1 MTISR
6 SCSLQKWAAN
16 NHRVS
21 WQGLHPHSQTSLH
34 AAMVNVRI
42 DRLSRPGV
50 ELPPAQHAV
59 VRRRQQAKAG
69 GRRAPEL
76 FVRWLRALECLDA
89 AVLVVV
95 GELAVA
101 GVPHDQVR
109 GARARHAGWQPQAA
123 SRAGG
128 LGRAS
133 LRLVDPG
140 VVLCQRRTLSG
151 RQPGTGMGRREAPVY
166 VLVARKIEVDA
177 EFVEQVLQA
186 GECNAGRDAALPQH
200 FGLCLVAGV
209 VRAVEH
215 FMTDRD
221 DPRHPCALLRHGGRG
236 EIGPQPGQLLL
247 QRCELRRRYARQ
259 DV

>member
-1 MTISR
+1 MTRRRAQRMTISR

-34 AAMVNVRI
+34 ATMVNVRI

-50 ELPPAQHAV
+50 ELPPAQHAA

-123 SRAGG
+123 PRAGG

-140 VVLCQRRTLSG
+140 VVLCRRRALSG
-151 RQPGTGMGRREAPVY
+151 RHLGDG
-166 VLVARKIEVDA
+166 
-177 EFVEQVLQA
+177 A
-186 GECNAGRDAALPQH
+186 GEEGVAPRRPGRARVPRLHARRPAALP
-200 FGLCLVAGV
+200 AA
-209 VRAVEH
+209 VRGRRPPPTPPPAAPPAA
-215 FMTDRD
+215 
-221 DPRHPCALLRHGGRG
+221 PRHSRGRPCRAPPPDGG
-236 EIGPQPGQLLL
+236 P
-247 QRCELRRRYARQ
+247 RCSAGTRRS
-259 DV
+259 